1 LNSTK
6 GDIEMFRMLTPFEG
20 TVFDNFRRLEREM
33 DQLFGSG
40 PSPNGI
46 RSMARGTYPPINVG
60 STPNQV
66 DVYLF
71 AAGVDP
77 ASLDISIQ
85 QNLLTIAGERK
96 ASPKEGMEF
105 FRKERFDGD
114 FRRTL
119 SLPDDV
125 DPDQVDASYKDGL
138 LQITVKRREE
148 VKPRQIEIK

>member
-1 LNSTK
+1 
-6 GDIEMFRMLTPFEG
+6 MFRMLTPFEG
-20 TVFDNFRRLEREM
+20 SFFENFRRLEQEM
-33 DQLFGSG
+33 DQIFGSG

-60 STPNQV
+60 STPHQV

-96 ASPKEGMEF
+96 ARPKERMEYY
-105 FRKERFDGD
+105 RKERFDGD

-119 SLPDDV
+119 SLPNDV
-125 DPDQVDASYKDGL
+125 DPNQVDASYKDGV